1 MNFPHLTFNLIK
13 DPYMLRSMTGYG
25 VANIESESINVT
37 VEIKTLN
44 SKFLD
49 IYCRVPRNYSEREIE
64 IRNLVTQSLERGKV
78 EVSLT
83 VQPVGKAIATTAV
96 NRPLVKA
103 YFNDLKETANDLG
116 FSGESTDLLRMALQ
130 MPNAYNTESVN
141 DTNRE
146 GDWAQI
152 KEAVHEA
159 LRKCTV
165 FREQEGKMTA
175 DKFADYIGTISTL
188 LEEVKEQDK
197 LRIPAVRERLEK
209 QVRDLLSDEN
219 FDPNRFEQELIYY
232 IEKFDIS
239 EEKIRLANH
248 LLYFNE
254 TLQSPESNG
263 KKLNF
268 IAQEIGREINTIGSK
283 ANDYGIQRF
292 VVQMKDELEKIKEQ
306 TMNII

>member
-1 MNFPHLTFNLIK
+1 
-13 DPYMLRSMTGYG
+13 MLRSMTGYG

-64 IRNLVTQSLERGKV
+64 IRNMVTQSLERGKV

-103 YFNDLKETANDLG
+103 YFSDLSDTAKDLG
-116 FSGESTDLLRMALQ
+116 FAGDSTELLRMALQ
-130 MPNAYNTESVN
+130 LPNAYNTESVSE
-141 DTNRE
+141 TNRE
-146 GDWAQI
+146 NDWAQI

-159 LRKCTV
+159 IRKCTV

-175 DKFADYIGTISTL
+175 DKFVDYIGTITSL
-188 LEEVKEQDK
+188 LEGVKEQDK

-209 QVRDLLSDEN
+209 QVRDLLSDDN

-239 EEKIRLANH
+239 EEKIRLENH
-248 LLYFNE
+248 LNYFNE

-283 ANDYGIQRF
+283 ANDSGIQRL

>member
-1 MNFPHLTFNLIK
+1 MVSFKEYLK
-13 DPYMLRSMTGYG
+13 DPYMLKSMTGYG

-83 VQPVGKAIATTAV
+83 VQPVGKAVATTAV

-103 YFNDLKETANDLG
+103 YFNDLSETAGELG
-116 FSGESTDLLRMALQ
+116 FTGNTTDMLRMALQ
-130 MPNAYNTESVN
+130 MPNAYNTESVSET
-141 DTNRE
+141 DRD
-146 GDWAQI
+146 GDWEQI

-159 LRKCTV
+159 LKKRTI
-165 FREQEGKMTA
+165 FREQEGKMTS
-175 DKFADYIGTISTL
+175 DKFEDYIGTISRL

-209 QVRDLLSDEN
+209 QVRELLSDEN

-248 LLYFNE
+248 LSYFTE

>member
-1 MNFPHLTFNLIK
+1 
-13 DPYMLRSMTGYG
+13 MTGYG
-25 VANIESESINVT
+25 VSNIESESINVT

-49 IYCRVPRNYSEREIE
+49 IYCRIPRNYSEREIE
-64 IRNLVTQSLERGKV
+64 IRNLLTQSLERGKV
-78 EVSLT
+78 EFTLT
-83 VQPVGKAIATTAV
+83 VQPVGKTVASTSV
-96 NRPLVKA
+96 NRLLVKA
-103 YFNDLKETANDLG
+103 YYNDLAETAANLG
-116 FSGESTDLLRMALQ
+116 FVPNETELFRVALTL
-130 MPNAYNTESVN
+130 PNSYNTESV
-141 DTNRE
+141 DDSSKE
-146 GDWAQI
+146 DDWAQI
-152 KEAVHEA
+152 KVAVLEAI
-159 LRKCTV
+159 RKCNV
-165 FREQEGKMTA
+165 FRGQEGKMTS
-175 DKFADYIGTISTL
+175 DKFNDYIKTIDSL
-188 LEEVKEQDK
+188 LASVTDQDK

-209 QVRDLLSDEN
+209 QVRDLLSDDN

-248 LLYFNE
+248 LTYFIE
-254 TLQSPESNG
+254 TLDSQESNG

-283 ANDYGIQRF
+283 ANDATIQHL

>member
-1 MNFPHLTFNLIK
+1 
-13 DPYMLRSMTGYG
+13 MTGYG
-25 VANIESESINVT
+25 VSNIESDSINVT

-49 IYCRVPRNYSEREIE
+49 IYCRIPRNYSEKEIE
-64 IRNLVTQSLERGKV
+64 IRNLITQSLERGKV
-78 EVSLT
+78 EFTLS
-83 VQPVGKAIATTAV
+83 VQPVGKTVASTSV
-96 NRPLVKA
+96 NRPLVTA
-103 YFNDLKETANDLG
+103 YYNDLAASAAEMG
-116 FSGESTDLLRMALQ
+116 FEPDHTELFRIAMQ
-130 MPNAYNTESVN
+130 MPNSYNNETVDEAN
-141 DTNRE
+141 KDN
-146 GDWAQI
+146 DWAQI
-152 KEAVHEA
+152 KVAVLEA

-165 FREQEGKMTA
+165 FREQEGKMTS
-175 DKFADYIGTISTL
+175 DKFSEYIQHIGHL
-188 LEEVKEQDK
+188 LEQVTESDK

-209 QVRDLLSDEN
+209 QVRELLSDDN

-232 IEKFDIS
+232 VEKFDIS

-248 LLYFNE
+248 LTYFVE
-254 TLQSPESNG
+254 TMRAPESNG

-283 ANDYGIQRF
+283 ANDVSIQHL

>member
-1 MNFPHLTFNLIK
+1 
-13 DPYMLRSMTGYG
+13 MTGYG
-25 VANIESESINVT
+25 VSNIESDSINVT

-49 IYCRVPRNYSEREIE
+49 IYCRIPRNYSEREIE
-64 IRNLVTQSLERGKV
+64 IRNMLTSALERGKV
-78 EVSLT
+78 ELTLT
-83 VQPVGKAIATTAV
+83 VQPVGKAIASTSV
-96 NRPLVKA
+96 NRSLVKA
-103 YFNDLKETANDLG
+103 YFNDLALTASDLG
-116 FSGESTDLLRMALQ
+116 FIPDSTEMLRLALQ
-130 MPNAYNTESVN
+130 LPNAYNTESVDESSRDN
-141 DTNRE
+141 DWTQVKV
-146 GDWAQI
+146 AVQ
-152 KEAVHEA
+152 EAI
-159 LRKCTV
+159 RKCSV
-165 FREQEGKMTA
+165 FREQEGKMTS
-175 DKFADYIGTISTL
+175 DKFVDYISTISRL
-188 LEEVKEQDK
+188 LDSVAEQDK

-209 QVRDLLSDEN
+209 QVRDLLSDDN

-248 LLYFNE
+248 LSYFTE
-254 TLQSPESNG
+254 TLDSVESNG

-283 ANDYGIQRF
+283 ANDASIQHL

>member
-1 MNFPHLTFNLIK
+1 
-13 DPYMLRSMTGYG
+13 MLKSMTGYG

-83 VQPVGKAIATTAV
+83 VQPVGKAVATTAV

-103 YFNDLKETANDLG
+103 YFNDLSETAGELG
-116 FSGESTDLLRMALQ
+116 FTGNTTDMLRMALQ
-130 MPNAYNTESVN
+130 MPNAYNTESVSET
-141 DTNRE
+141 DRD
-146 GDWAQI
+146 GDWEQI

-159 LRKCTV
+159 LKKCTI
-165 FREQEGKMTA
+165 FREQEGKMTS
-175 DKFADYIGTISTL
+175 DKFEDYIGTISRL

-209 QVRDLLSDEN
+209 QVRELLSDEN

-248 LLYFNE
+248 LSYFTE

>member
-1 MNFPHLTFNLIK
+1 
-13 DPYMLRSMTGYG
+13 MLRSMTGYG

-103 YFNDLKETANDLG
+103 YFSDLSETANDLG
-116 FSGESTDLLRMALQ
+116 FAGDSTDLLRMALQ
-130 MPNAYNTESVN
+130 MPNAYNTESVSE
-141 DTNRE
+141 TNRE
-146 GDWAQI
+146 NDWAQI
-152 KEAVHEA
+152 KEAVFEA
-159 LRKCTV
+159 LRKCNI

-175 DKFADYIGTISTL
+175 DKFADYIGTISSL
-188 LEEVKEQDK
+188 LEDVKEQDK

-209 QVRDLLSDEN
+209 QVRDLLSDDN

-239 EEKIRLANH
+239 EEKIRLENH
-248 LLYFNE
+248 LVYFKE

-283 ANDYGIQRF
+283 ANDSGIQRF

>member
-1 MNFPHLTFNLIK
+1 
-13 DPYMLRSMTGYG
+13 MTGYG
-25 VANIESESINVT
+25 VSNIESESINVT

-49 IYCRVPRNYSEREIE
+49 IYCRIPRNYSEREIE
-64 IRNLVTQSLERGKV
+64 IRNLLTQSLERGKV
-78 EVSLT
+78 EFTLT
-83 VQPVGKAIATTAV
+83 VQPVGKAIASTSV
-96 NRPLVKA
+96 NRALVKA
-103 YFNDLKETANDLG
+103 YYNDLSATATDLG
-116 FSGESTDLLRMALQ
+116 FSPDSTELLRVALQ
-130 MPNAYNTESVN
+130 MPNSYNTESSVDEPGKEN
-141 DTNRE
+141 
-146 GDWAQI
+146 DWAQI
-152 KEAVHEA
+152 KVAVLEAI
-159 LRKCTV
+159 RKCNV
-165 FREQEGKMTA
+165 FREQEGKMTS
-175 DKFADYIGTISTL
+175 DKFVDYIQTIDSL
-188 LEEVKEQDK
+188 LHGVAEQDK

-209 QVRDLLSDEN
+209 QVRDLLSDDN

-248 LLYFNE
+248 LTYFTE
-254 TLQSPESNG
+254 TLESTESNG

-283 ANDYGIQRF
+283 ANDATIQHL

>member
-1 MNFPHLTFNLIK
+1 
-13 DPYMLRSMTGYG
+13 MLKSMTGYG

-49 IYCRVPRNYSEREIE
+49 IYCRIPRQYSEREIE
-64 IRNLVTQSLERGKV
+64 IRNLLTQSLERGKV
-78 EVSLT
+78 EFTLT
-83 VQPVGKAIATTAV
+83 VQPVGKAVASTTV
-96 NRPLVKA
+96 NRALVAA
-103 YFNDLKETANDLG
+103 YYQDLMDTAGTVG
-116 FSGESTDLLRMALQ
+116 FEPEKTELYRIALQ
-130 MPNAYNTESVN
+130 MPNAYNSESVDESSKEN
-141 DTNRE
+141 D
-146 GDWAQI
+146 WSQI
-152 KEAVHEA
+152 KAAVVEAI
-159 LRKCTV
+159 RKCNV

-175 DKFADYIGTISTL
+175 DKFNDYIGTIETL
-188 LEEVKEQDK
+188 LASVIEQDK

-209 QVRDLLSDEN
+209 QVRDLLSDDN

-248 LLYFNE
+248 LNYFRE
-254 TLQSPESNG
+254 TLDSAESNG

-283 ANDYGIQRF
+283 ANDATIQHL

>member
-1 MNFPHLTFNLIK
+1 
-13 DPYMLRSMTGYG
+13 MLKSMTGYG

-49 IYCRVPRNYSEREIE
+49 IYCRIPRQYSEREIE
-64 IRNLVTQSLERGKV
+64 IRNLLTQSLERGKV
-78 EVSLT
+78 EFTLT
-83 VQPVGKAIATTAV
+83 VQPVGKAVASTTV
-96 NRPLVKA
+96 NRALVAA
-103 YFNDLKETANDLG
+103 YYQDLMDTAGTVG
-116 FSGESTDLLRMALQ
+116 FEPEKTELYRIALQ
-130 MPNAYNTESVN
+130 MPNAYNTESVDESSKEN
-141 DTNRE
+141 D
-146 GDWAQI
+146 WSQI
-152 KEAVHEA
+152 KAAVVEAI
-159 LRKCTV
+159 RKCNV

-175 DKFADYIGTISTL
+175 DKFNDYIGTIETL
-188 LEEVKEQDK
+188 LASVIEQDK

-209 QVRDLLSDEN
+209 QVRDLLSDDN

-248 LLYFNE
+248 LNYFRE
-254 TLQSPESNG
+254 TLDSAESNG

-283 ANDYGIQRF
+283 ANDATIQHL

>member
-1 MNFPHLTFNLIK
+1 
-13 DPYMLRSMTGYG
+13 MTGYG
-25 VANIESESINVT
+25 VSTIESESINVT

-49 IYCRVPRNYSEREIE
+49 IYCRIPRNYSEREIE
-64 IRNLVTQSLERGKV
+64 IRNLLTQSLERGKV
-78 EVSLT
+78 EFTLT
-83 VQPVGKAIATTAV
+83 VQPIGKAVASTTV
-96 NRPLVKA
+96 NRTLVKA
-103 YFNDLKETANDLG
+103 YFNDLLQTADELSFSPDET
-116 FSGESTDLLRMALQ
+116 ELLRVALQ
-130 MPNAYNTESVN
+130 LPNAYNNEPVDESSREN
-141 DTNRE
+141 DWT
-146 GDWAQI
+146 QI
-152 KEAVHEA
+152 KVAVLEAI
-159 LRKCTV
+159 RKCNV
-165 FREQEGKMTA
+165 FREQEGKMTS
-175 DKFADYIGTISTL
+175 DKFHDYIGTVKTL
-188 LEEVKEQDK
+188 LDRVTEQDK

-209 QVRDLLSDEN
+209 HVRDLLSDDN

-248 LLYFNE
+248 LTYFME
-254 TLQSPESNG
+254 TLTSPESNG

-283 ANDYGIQRF
+283 ANDATIQHL